1 MYLVNQIRDAI
12 TVNFLKSHQST
23 GGNDPIYPEIVA
35 AVGLRFLGPGD
46 SIAVLADL
54 YGMSIS
60 SCKRCINMFLNAI
73 DYNTDCVEMRVELPD
88 PSDHSALRNLAQAW
102 SSVSTAFDLF
112 NYNLGCLDG
121 WLPFTEAP
129 DVPNAADYF
138 SGHYQSYGLNV
149 QALCDPDLLFL
160 FVAVAAPGKVND
172 WRAVNRCTGLLQ
184 WLDSLPLKYY
194 SIADNAYSLSRRILV
209 PFECPEL
216 VATGNLREF
225 YRTYNYYL
233 SQLRIR
239 IEMAFGLLTTK
250 WRIFQRRLIY
260 KNNKNSKII
269 RVATKLHNFCI
280 RMKQREGGG
289 RIGTIRDHVNIRF
302 SQYGIDTLKSEDS
315 DGVGRVFNDTQPSDD
330 PSEPIP
336 LEDYATLMPDG
347 QRRHAI
353 LQKITERGL
362 RRPDHNIERSGDA

>member
-149 QALCDPDLLFL
+149 QALCNPDLLFL
-160 FVAVAAPGKVND
+160 SVAVAAPGKVNN

-184 WLDSLPLKYY
+184 WLDSLPLEYY
-194 SIADNAYSLSRRILV
+194 SIADNTYSISRCTRW
-209 PFECPEL
+209 PTASCHP
-216 VATGNLREF
+216 
-225 YRTYNYYL
+225 
-233 SQLRIR
+233 
-239 IEMAFGLLTTK
+239 
-250 WRIFQRRLIY
+250 
-260 KNNKNSKII
+260 SKII
-269 RVATKLHNFCI
+269 
-280 RMKQREGGG
+280 
-289 RIGTIRDHVNIRF
+289 
-302 SQYGIDTLKSEDS
+302 
-315 DGVGRVFNDTQPSDD
+315 
-330 PSEPIP
+330 
-336 LEDYATLMPDG
+336 
-347 QRRHAI
+347 
-353 LQKITERGL
+353 ERGL
-362 RRPDHNIERSGDA
+362 RRPDHSIKRSGDAYYSVYILITYNYLVFKYHM